1 MIIDDAYSF
10 GTQPI
15 QRQHIIT
22 LCPQP
27 SIAPLPSP
35 LHPLVTT
42 PTSCHTQSTIYR
54 PKPQKQRRAAGIS
67 WAGKLQ
73 QWRKEMADY
82 RYISQRPPADALER
96 VKRMLNLDGT
106 FSHTY
111 PRWVST
117 HASAFSYHSPGI
129 CPTCFFNGL
138 AVITAVNQCAFDSSD
153 LKFFSACLFFFS
165 S

>member
-15 QRQHIIT
+15 QRHHIIT

-111 PRWVST
+111 PRRVST
-117 HASAFSYHSPGI
+117 HEVCIQLSLFG
-129 CPTCFFNGL
+129 NL
-138 AVITAVNQCAFDSSD
+138 SD
-153 LKFFSACLFFFS
+153 LFFQRIGRHNRSQS
-165 S
+165 VRI